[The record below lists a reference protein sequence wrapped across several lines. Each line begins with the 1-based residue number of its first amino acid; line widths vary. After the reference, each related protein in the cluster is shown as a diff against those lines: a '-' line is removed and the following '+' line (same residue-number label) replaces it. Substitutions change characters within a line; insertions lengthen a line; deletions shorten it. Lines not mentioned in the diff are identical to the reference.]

1 MSSSRAAPARPT
13 QTTADRGLVGKVRRI
28 LLGDDKAHAPRPVA
42 TPRKTLTWR
51 KAGGAEADEA
61 AFVDQIRRMLQRAPS
76 LHASR
81 LNIIGLKHV
90 KERLGPSWR
99 HVADR
104 ADRIARNVIER
115 HLGPGDIYATSG
127 NDSYIT
133 VFARLSELEARVK
146 CYLIGNEIVRTL
158 LGEDA
163 AEYLEV
169 KTAVSRVDGSVDLQA
184 VGSMETLFEGAEVIS
199 PLAPPLEPA
208 PPAPAAEAAAGDLDK
223 DLGFVPIKRDWPPP
237 RKSDAARANVLA
249 GVDFVFRP
257 MWDPMRNVIATYL
270 CVPRVKLSDSDDAMS
285 DATLAVAGDS
295 DAAARLDSI
304 TIARVKEEVEA
315 MAADGRR
322 VIIAMPIHFETLCSA
337 ARRRRCAAEIGAI
350 PEPMKQYLV
359 VEVIDVPAG
368 VLKSRLVEVIAPLRL
383 HCRAVSLRVALGTVD
398 FSHLRGTAVSAVAA
412 DIAHLAKS
420 EVILMQQ
427 LARFQR
433 AAAKAEVVTFL
444 HGARSRSLVV
454 AAAGARFHY
463 VDGDAVAA
471 TLARPDRILPF
482 QLADLYRPHE
492 GPASAQEPP

>member
-1 MSSSRAAPARPT
+1 M
-13 QTTADRGLVGKVRRI
+13 
-28 LLGDDKAHAPRPVA
+28 LLGGGKPQAPRRLVA
-42 TPRKTLTWR
+42 PRGALTWR

-61 AFVDQIRRMLQRAPS
+61 AFVDQIRRMLERAPS

-208 PPAPAAEAAAGDLDK
+208 PEPPLEPAPSAPAAEAAAGDLDK
-223 DLGFVPIKRDWPPP
+223 DLGFVPIKRDRPPP
-237 RKSDAARANVLA
+237 RKSDAPRANLLA
-249 GVDFVFRP
+249 GVEFVFRP

-270 CVPRVKLSDSDDAMS
+270 CVPQVKLSDSDDAMS

-295 DAAARLDSI
+295 DAIARLDSI
-304 TIARVKEEVEA
+304 TIARVKEELEA

-337 ARRRRCAAEIGAI
+337 ARRRRCAAEIAAI

-359 VEVIDVPAG
+359 VEVVDVPAG
-368 VLKSRLVEVIAPLRL
+368 VLKSRLMEVIAPLRL
-383 HCRAVSLRVALGTVD
+383 HCRAVSLRVALGTTD
-398 FSHLRGTAVSAVAA
+398 FSHLRGIAVSAVGA

-444 HGARSRSLVV
+444 HGAQSRSLVV
-454 AAAGARFHY
+454 AAVGAGFHY
-463 VDGDAVAA
+463 VDGNAVAA
-471 TLARPDRILPF
+471 TLGRPDRILPF